1 MKILAYEVRDDERE
15 HFNHCSEK
23 YGVELIL
30 TDQVATLENADMAS
44 GCEGVTML
52 GQGKITPQLLDRYK
66 ELGVLCIT
74 TRTIGYDHI
83 DVDYA
88 KKIELP
94 VCNACY
100 DPNGVAEYAV
110 MLMLLCLRHYKAA
123 LWRMQVNDYSLQG
136 LYGRELRN
144 LTVGILGTGRIGT
157 QVAKNLSGFG
167 CRILGYDKYQ
177 GEAGKWL
184 TYTDL
189 DTLYRESDIIS
200 LHLNLNEE
208 THHMINADTIAR
220 MKDGVILINCARG
233 GLMDTEALITGI
245 EQKKIGAL
253 GLDCFEYEEG
263 IYHVNRRD
271 EIISNRSM
279 AYLRQFP
286 NVVMTQ
292 HMAFYTDAAVA
303 SMVQCGVEGICSVIQ
318 TGKYRTLL
326 NL

>member
-1 MKILAYEVRDDERE
+1 MKILAYEVREDERE
-15 HFNHCSEK
+15 HFAHCAETLP
-23 YGVELIL
+23 VELVL
-30 TDQVATLENADMAS
+30 TDQIPTMGNASMAA
-44 GCEGVTML
+44 GCDGITML
-52 GQGKITPQLLDRYK
+52 GQGKIDAPLLDEYK
-66 ELGVLCIT
+66 RLGIQCLT

-83 DVDYA
+83 DVAYA
-88 KKIELP
+88 KKIGLP
-94 VCNACY
+94 VCNAYY

-136 LYGRELRN
+136 LYGREMRN
-144 LTVGILGTGRIGT
+144 LTVGIMGTGRIGT
-157 QVAKNLSGFG
+157 QVAEILSGFG
-167 CRILGYDKYQ
+167 CRILGYDNYQ
-177 GEAGKWL
+177 GEAAHWL

-189 DTLYRESDIIS
+189 ETLYRESDIITV
-200 LHLNLNEE
+200 HLNLTDQ
-208 THHMINADTIAR
+208 THHIINRDSISR

-233 GLMDTEALITGI
+233 SLMDTDDLIAGI

-253 GLDCFEYEEG
+253 GLDCFEHEEG
-263 IYHVNRRD
+263 IYHLNRRD

-303 SMVQCGVEGICSVIQ
+303 NMVQCGIEGICSVVN
-318 TGKYRTLL
+318 TGTAKTLL
-326 NL
+326 